1 MNKLRALAAAFLAA
15 VTTASASAQQ
25 FGETVQIDVVE
36 VPVTVVDR
44 EGRAVRGLS
53 REHFELYDEGKRVPI
68 DYFEAVDIARVIAAA
83 DSETPL
89 PPVTTRNFLLLFD
102 LENSAPGTIARGQE
116 AAREFLAGGLT
127 RHDLVAVA
135 TFTAERGVQLL
146 TGFTA
151 DRELSG
157 RAIEALRTP
166 QQQFRPADPLMLA
179 ATQLVGPPPGAP
191 LPPVGRMQVDVLTA
205 KDEHTKN
212 SAAQRFNDA
221 EMRNRLR
228 VQLNHLGRIAQ
239 VLDRLHGQKQIVL
252 LSEGFDARLVHGRE
266 DLKSQQSDLEREQV
280 FYGQGYRID
289 NDQRFGNTS
298 SKRDLEEMGELFRR
312 SDVVLHAIDVAGI
325 RSDVDPAAGYRKSS
339 NESLSLLTTPT
350 GGTVFKNANDLAE
363 NFQRML
369 RQQEVVY
376 VLGFNAK
383 STGKPRKFHT
393 LRVKAV
399 HPAAARVVHRPGYF
413 ETKTELT
420 DLEKVLTLGE
430 IITADLPIDDIPLS
444 ISTTAMPGRDGK
456 ARVPVVIEIPGP
468 RILDDVP
475 GSTATATL
483 FVYAFDRSGRVVDH
497 LQQRVAL
504 DLAQAGETLRAS
516 GIRYYGTLRVPKGE
530 HAIKALVR
538 IEESGRIGFARAD
551 LPVPSFDHAV
561 VLPPLLFEQPRK
573 WVTLTGAARG
583 DDFPYPFAAGDEQYV
598 PKSNPELDANGEY
611 KLALFLYRMP
621 VEGLGLEPVVT
632 TRDGSRKQA
641 AKVSLLGRTPADAD
655 GGTKLLFSFRP
666 EGLQSGEYEL
676 QLSVKAPDGAAS
688 LVTMPFILR

>member
-1 MNKLRALAAAFLAA
+1 MNNVRVLAAAFLAFLSA
-15 VTTASASAQQ
+15 ASASAQQ
-25 FGETVQIDVVE
+25 FGETVHVDIVE

-44 EGRAVRGLS
+44 DGRAVRGLT
-53 REHFELYDEGKRVPI
+53 RDNFELYDEGKRVPI
-68 DYFEAVDIARVIAAA
+68 DYFEAIDIARVTAAA
-83 DSETPL
+83 DGETPL
-89 PPVTTRNFLLLFD
+89 PPVTTRNFLLVFD

-116 AAREFLAGGLT
+116 AAREFLGRGLT

-151 DRELSG
+151 DRELSA
-157 RAIEALRTP
+157 RAIETLRTP
-166 QQQFRPADPLMLA
+166 QQQFRTADPLMLA
-179 ATQLVGPPPGAP
+179 ATALSFPPEGGGLAF
-191 LPPVGRMQVDVLTA
+191 GKQVLDVTTA
-205 KDEHTKN
+205 RDEQTKN
-212 SAAQRFNDA
+212 NAAQRFNDV

-266 DLKSQQSDLEREQV
+266 DLTSQQADLEREQV
-280 FYGQGYRID
+280 FHGQGYRID
-289 NDQRFGNTS
+289 NDQRFGNTGA
-298 SKRDLEEMGELFRR
+298 KRDLEEMGELFRR
-312 SDVVLHAIDVAGI
+312 SDVLLHAIDVAGL
-325 RSDVDPAAGYRKSS
+325 RTDVDPAEGYRKSS
-339 NESLSLLTTPT
+339 AESLSLLTTAT
-350 GGTVFKNANDLAE
+350 GGTVFKNVNDLAE

-399 HPAAARVVHRPGYF
+399 HTDAARVVHRPGYF

-420 DLEKVLTLGE
+420 DLEKVITLGE
-430 IITADLPIDDIPLS
+430 IITTDLPIDDIPLT
-444 ISTTAMPGRDGK
+444 ISTTAMPGPGGK

-483 FVYAFDRSGRVVDH
+483 FVYAFDSAGRVVDH

-504 DLAQAGETLRAS
+504 DLAKAGDTLRAS
-516 GIRYYGTLRVPKGE
+516 GIRYYGTLRVAKGD

-538 IEESGRIGFARAD
+538 VEESGRIGFARAD
-551 LPVPSFDHAV
+551 LPVPSFDSAV
-561 VLPPLLFEQPRK
+561 VLPPLLFEEPRK

-583 DDFPYPFAAGDEQYV
+583 DDFPYPFAAGDEKYV
-598 PKSNPELDANGEY
+598 PKSNPELDADGEY

-632 TRDGSRKQA
+632 TRDGRNKRA
-641 AKVSLLGRTPADAD
+641 AKVSLLGRTAADAN

-676 QLSVKAPDGAAS
+676 QLSVKAPGGTAS